1 MSGIRHGSHLEH
13 LLELRDRVDE
23 EISKERARVKAAD
36 ARRAQLAAE
45 AEREARKEAA
55 RAERE
60 RRALERLAEV
70 EEIEAAAPADLVR
83 AWAREQGITVG
94 DRGRLPLDLR
104 KQYLKATQ
112 QHQTGAP
119 SA

>member
-23 EISKERARVKAAD
+23 EISKERTRIAA
-36 ARRAQLAAE
+36 AEKRRAQLAAE

-83 AWAREQGITVG
+83 AWARDAGINVG
-94 DRGRLPLDLR
+94 THGRLPLDLR
-104 KQYLKATQ
+104 KQYLDAA
-112 QHQTGAP
+112 GGD
-119 SA
+119 S